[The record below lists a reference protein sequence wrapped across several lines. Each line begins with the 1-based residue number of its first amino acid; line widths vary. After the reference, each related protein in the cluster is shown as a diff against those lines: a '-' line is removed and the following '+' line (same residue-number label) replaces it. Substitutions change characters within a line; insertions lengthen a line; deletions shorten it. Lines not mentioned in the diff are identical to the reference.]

1 MFRCFD
7 CGKSFDD
14 DEILE
19 LAENDG
25 FREGP
30 HRTSYVCPHCKGSHY
45 RPFMKD
51 KVSIRQVLE
60 ELLDVMCLLNTFD
73 DKLLAVFNREATDN
87 TELYYARC
95 KMVDFITS
103 ICEDEDFDLPRNTDG
118 ALLGARGIVDAREL
132 MDVLT
137 RNIDEN

>member
-19 LAENDG
+19 LADNDG

-95 KMVDFITS
+95 KIVDFITS
-103 ICEDEDFDLPRNTDG
+103 ICEDEDFDLPRNIDDKVFRMKTV
-118 ALLGARGIVDAREL
+118 ADAQ
-132 MDVLT
+132 DVMNILT
-137 RNIDEN
+137 RNIEEN